1 MSSTAEEHRTLA
13 DFITR
18 SLAEIAKP
26 FTPESVENTLDNYKR
41 MLSADSLLSYQGMTA
56 GQAREMKM
64 SAIPDEVPDHAQL
77 FHEGVSHEVT
87 AGDKEGVINV
97 KLTFKNPQWVV
108 NLTPEAP

>member
-1 MSSTAEEHRTLA
+1 MSQLDRKTFA
-13 DFITR
+13 DFIAR
-18 SLAEIAKP
+18 SLDEIAKP
-26 FTPESVENTLDNYKR
+26 FTPESVEDTLENYKR

-64 SAIPDEVPDHAQL
+64 STIPDEVPDHAQL

>member
-1 MSSTAEEHRTLA
+1 MSSTEEERRTFA

-26 FTPESVENTLDNYKR
+26 FTPESVEDTLETYKR
-41 MLSADSLLSYQGMTA
+41 MLNADGHFSYQGMTA
-56 GQAREMKM
+56 KQAREMKM
-64 SAIPDEVPDHAQL
+64 SDIPNTVPDHAQL
-77 FHEGVSHEVT
+77 FHEGVSHEVS

>member
-1 MSSTAEEHRTLA
+1 MSQPDRKTFA
-13 DFITR
+13 DFLTQQLQEIT
-18 SLAEIAKP
+18 KP
-26 FTPESVENTLDNYKR
+26 FTPENVEDTLENYKR
-41 MLSADSLLSYQGMTA
+41 MLSANSQFSYQGMTA